1 MKNYRKSDY
10 ALNKFSEGIVY
21 QFSDRTLEISLE
33 DFLRDNP
40 GKTEADFMALKA
52 VSDEIYL
59 EQARLET
66 AQGNKTFSMTG
77 LEDAIAHPA
86 PSLDDS
92 YIMSDDRRRVK
103 LAVDKLF
110 RCGRLTVKQKER
122 FVRHFFVGVSL
133 RKIASDEGVH
143 FTSVDESIRRA
154 VDKLRTYFNEV
165 K

>member
-33 DFLRDNP
+33 DFMRDNP

-77 LEDAIAHPA
+77 LEDAI
-86 PSLDDS
+86 SVLM
-92 YIMSDDRRRVK
+92 MSEVLICTVRTFCA
-103 LAVDKLF
+103 LTWN
-110 RCGRLTVKQKER
+110 CGEGCNIRTR
-122 FVRHFFVGVSL
+122 TSTRSFTTSSATNSIVR
-133 RKIASDEGVH
+133 I
-143 FTSVDESIRRA
+143 TQSIKTTEQYTLSGISKTCMMI
-154 VDKLRTYFNEV
+154 VWKRTILSEA
-165 K
+165 

>member
-33 DFLRDNP
+33 DFMRDNP

-66 AQGNKTFSMTG
+66 AQGNKTV
-77 LEDAIAHPA
+77 
-86 PSLDDS
+86 S
-92 YIMSDDRRRVK
+92 YTH
-103 LAVDKLF
+103 
-110 RCGRLTVKQKER
+110 LTLPTI
-122 FVRHFFVGVSL
+122 VGV
-133 RKIASDEGVH
+133 
-143 FTSVDESIRRA
+143 
-154 VDKLRTYFNEV
+154 
-165 K
+165 

>member
-77 LEDAIAHPA
+77 LEDATAHPA

-103 LAVDKLF
+103 LAVDKL
-110 RCGRLTVKQKER
+110 
-122 FVRHFFVGVSL
+122 
-133 RKIASDEGVH
+133 
-143 FTSVDESIRRA
+143 
-154 VDKLRTYFNEV
+154 RTYFNEI

>member
-33 DFLRDNP
+33 DFMRDNP

-77 LEDAIAHPA
+77 LEDAIAHPPHPWTTA
-86 PSLDDS
+86 SLCP
-92 YIMSDDRRRVK
+92 MTA
-103 LAVDKLF
+103 AVSSW
-110 RCGRLTVKQKER
+110 RW
-122 FVRHFFVGVSL
+122 
-133 RKIASDEGVH
+133 
-143 FTSVDESIRRA
+143 TSCSGA
-154 VDKLRTYFNEV
+154 AG
-165 K
+165 

>member
-33 DFLRDNP
+33 DFMRDNP

-92 YIMSDDRRRVK
+92 LLQSPLSNHREFCKELSERVYEIFLK
-103 LAVDKLF
+103 CPVP
-110 RCGRLTVKQKER
+110 ER
-122 FVRHFFVGVSL
+122 N
-133 RKIASDEGVH
+133 RKILHFDGKWPRCRGPPSNLNFKNSDW
-143 FTSVDESIRRA
+143 R
-154 VDKLRTYFNEV
+154 
-165 K
+165 

>member
-33 DFLRDNP
+33 DFMRDNP

-66 AQGNKTFSMTG
+66 AHGRS
-77 LEDAIAHPA
+77 EE
-86 PSLDDS
+86 
-92 YIMSDDRRRVK
+92 RRVGK
-103 LAVDKLF
+103 E
-110 RCGRLTVKQKER
+110 CRL
-122 FVRHFFVGVSL
+122 
-133 RKIASDEGVH
+133 
-143 FTSVDESIRRA
+143 
-154 VDKLRTYFNEV
+154 
-165 K
+165 

>member
-59 EQARLET
+59 ERARLET

-77 LEDAIAHPA
+77 LPVFDLHAHTGAQFQVVLP
-86 PSLDDS
+86 L
-92 YIMSDDRRRVK
+92 V
-103 LAVDKLF
+103 L
-110 RCGRLTVKQKER
+110 
-122 FVRHFFVGVSL
+122 
-133 RKIASDEGVH
+133 
-143 FTSVDESIRRA
+143 
-154 VDKLRTYFNEV
+154 
-165 K
+165 